1 MRFFRLEG
9 HVSDSKVCAI
19 GTDVGLR
26 QCEPACVAQHS
37 VAGCAGHACLSGDD
51 ARQMVHL
58 LPLSASLQ
66 WAEVVSCSDASE
78 SGCCATWSTWPR
90 EDVCRGFGDVSLR
103 LTLESRRASRRR
115 GTMEGRGSLPTL
127 VATAGLAVLS
137 TRALFFS
144 SCVKL

>member
-115 GTMEGRGSLPTL
+115 GDYGRSWVRSRRWWLPLDWRYL
-127 VATAGLAVLS
+127 VPVHC
-137 TRALFFS
+137 S
-144 SCVKL
+144 SRVV